1 MERIPLSLTTEVELD
16 FIGIKK
22 IVKISMNKNFLVLDF
37 TRLNKNII
45 FKFKDKFYI
54 NKIKTDSNNNQEII
68 DDIFNLIKE
77 TNIKTKEKFDVLVNL
92 GPGSFSGIRISLA
105 VAKGIK
111 LIKKVNLFGFNSFI
125 LNAAPYLEKY
135 ETVFSIL
142 KVNKKFYF
150 LKYIKGKKNDISQIT
165 EFQNKE
171 KLNEKSVMVISSE
184 MKNEDMFKNIAEKH
198 RVIEDFDVKNNIEIL
213 IKKNLIENNLIK
225 PVYLG

>member
-1 MERIPLSLTTEVELD
+1 
-16 FIGIKK
+16 
-22 IVKISMNKNFLVLDF
+22 MNKNFLVLDF

-45 FKFKDKFYI
+45 FKFKDKFFI
-54 NKIKTDSNNNQEII
+54 NKIETDSNHNQGII
-68 DDIFNLIKE
+68 DDILNLIKE

-171 KLNEKSVMVISSE
+171 KLNEKSVIVISSQ
-184 MKNEDMFKNIAEKH
+184 MKNEDIFKNIAEKH
-198 RVIEDFDVKNNIEIL
+198 RIIEDFDVKNNIEIL

>member
-1 MERIPLSLTTEVELD
+1 
-16 FIGIKK
+16 
-22 IVKISMNKNFLVLDF
+22 MNKNFLVLDF
-37 TRLNKNII
+37 TRLNKNIV

-54 NKIKTDSNNNQEII
+54 NKIETDSNNNQEII
-68 DDIFNLIKE
+68 DDILNLIQG

-171 KLNEKSVMVISSE
+171 KLNEKSVIVISSQ
-184 MKNEDMFKNIAEKH
+184 MKNEDIFKNIAEKH
-198 RVIEDFDVKNNIEIL
+198 RIIEDFDVKNNIEIL

>member
-1 MERIPLSLTTEVELD
+1 
-16 FIGIKK
+16 
-22 IVKISMNKNFLVLDF
+22 MNKNFLVLDF
-37 TRLNKNII
+37 TGLSKNIV
-45 FKFKDKFYI
+45 FKFKDKFFI
-54 NKIKTDSNNNQEII
+54 NKIETDSNHNREII
-68 DDIFNLIKE
+68 DDILNLIKGA
-77 TNIKTKEKFDVLVNL
+77 NIKTKEKFDVLVNL

-111 LIKKVNLFGFNSFI
+111 LIKKINLFGFNSFI

-142 KVNKKFYF
+142 KINKKFYF

-171 KLNEKSVMVISSE
+171 KLNEKSVIVISSE

>member
-1 MERIPLSLTTEVELD
+1 
-16 FIGIKK
+16 
-22 IVKISMNKNFLVLDF
+22 MNKNFLVLDF
-37 TRLNKNII
+37 TRLNKNIV

-54 NKIKTDSNNNQEII
+54 NKIETDSNNNQEII
-68 DDIFNLIKE
+68 DDILNLIQG

-171 KLNEKSVMVISSE
+171 KLNEKSVIVISSQ
-184 MKNEDMFKNIAEKH
+184 MKNEDIFKNIAEKH

>member
-1 MERIPLSLTTEVELD
+1 
-16 FIGIKK
+16 
-22 IVKISMNKNFLVLDF
+22 MNKNFLVLDF
-37 TRLNKNII
+37 TRLNKNIV

-54 NKIKTDSNNNQEII
+54 NKIETDSNNNQEII
-68 DDIFNLIKE
+68 DDILNLIQG

-150 LKYIKGKKNDISQIT
+150 LKYIEGKKNDISQIT

-171 KLNEKSVMVISSE
+171 KLNEKSVIVISSE

-198 RVIEDFDVKNNIEIL
+198 RIIEDFDIRNNIEIL

>member
-1 MERIPLSLTTEVELD
+1 
-16 FIGIKK
+16 
-22 IVKISMNKNFLVLDF
+22 MNKNFLVLDF
-37 TRLNKNII
+37 TGLSKNIV
-45 FKFKDKFYI
+45 FKFKDKFFI

-68 DDIFNLIKE
+68 DDILNLIKRA
-77 TNIKTKEKFDVLVNL
+77 NIKTKEKFDVLVNL

-135 ETVFSIL
+135 QTVFSIL

-171 KLNEKSVMVISSE
+171 KLNEKSVIVISSE

-213 IKKNLIENNLIK
+213 VKKNLIENNLIK

>member
-1 MERIPLSLTTEVELD
+1 
-16 FIGIKK
+16 
-22 IVKISMNKNFLVLDF
+22 MNKNFLVLDF
-37 TRLNKNII
+37 TGLNKNIV
-45 FKFKDKFYI
+45 FKFKDKFFI

-68 DDIFNLIKE
+68 DDILNLIKRA
-77 TNIKTKEKFDVLVNL
+77 NIKTKEKFDVLVNL

-142 KVNKKFYF
+142 KINKKFYF

-171 KLNEKSVMVISSE
+171 KLNEKSVIVISSE

>member
-1 MERIPLSLTTEVELD
+1 
-16 FIGIKK
+16 
-22 IVKISMNKNFLVLDF
+22 MNKNFLVLDF
-37 TRLNKNII
+37 TGLSKNIV
-45 FKFKDKFYI
+45 FKFKDKFFI

-68 DDIFNLIKE
+68 DDILNLIKRA
-77 TNIKTKEKFDVLVNL
+77 NIKTKEKFDVLVNL

-171 KLNEKSVMVISSE
+171 KLNEKSVIVISSE

-213 IKKNLIENNLIK
+213 VKKNLIENNLIK

>member
-1 MERIPLSLTTEVELD
+1 
-16 FIGIKK
+16 
-22 IVKISMNKNFLVLDF
+22 MNKNFLVLDF
-37 TRLNKNII
+37 TRLNKNIV
-45 FKFKDKFYI
+45 FKFKDKFFI

-68 DDIFNLIKE
+68 DDILNLIKRA
-77 TNIKTKEKFDVLVNL
+77 NIKTKEKFDVLVNL

-111 LIKKVNLFGFNSFI
+111 LIKKINLFGFNSFI

-142 KVNKKFYF
+142 KINKKFYF
-150 LKYIKGKKNDISQIT
+150 LKYIEGKKNDISQIT

-171 KLNEKSVMVISSE
+171 KLNEKSAIVISSD
-184 MKNEDMFKNIAEKH
+184 MKNEDMFKNIADKH
-198 RVIEDFDVKNNIEIL
+198 KIIEDFDIKNNIEIL
-213 IKKNLIENNLIK
+213 IKKNLIKNNLIK

>member
-1 MERIPLSLTTEVELD
+1 
-16 FIGIKK
+16 
-22 IVKISMNKNFLVLDF
+22 MNKNFLVLDF
-37 TRLNKNII
+37 TGLNKNIV

-68 DDIFNLIKE
+68 DDILNLIKRA
-77 TNIKTKEKFDVLVNL
+77 NIKTKEKFDVLVNL

-171 KLNEKSVMVISSE
+171 KLNEKSVIVISSE

-198 RVIEDFDVKNNIEIL
+198 RAIEDFDVKNNIEIL
-213 IKKNLIENNLIK
+213 VKKNLIENNLIK

>member
-1 MERIPLSLTTEVELD
+1 
-16 FIGIKK
+16 
-22 IVKISMNKNFLVLDF
+22 MNKNFLVLDF
-37 TRLNKNII
+37 TRLNKNIV

-54 NKIKTDSNNNQEII
+54 NKIETDSNNNQEII
-68 DDIFNLIKE
+68 GDILNLIKR

-142 KVNKKFYF
+142 KINKKFYF
-150 LKYIKGKKNDISQIT
+150 LKYIEGKKNDISQIT

-171 KLNEKSVMVISSE
+171 KLNAKSVIVISSE

>member
-1 MERIPLSLTTEVELD
+1 
-16 FIGIKK
+16 
-22 IVKISMNKNFLVLDF
+22 MNKNFLVLDF
-37 TRLNKNII
+37 TGLNKNII
-45 FKFKDKFYI
+45 FKFKDKFFI
-54 NKIKTDSNNNQEII
+54 NKIETDSNNNQEII
-68 DDIFNLIKE
+68 DDILNLIKGA
-77 TNIKTKEKFDVLVNL
+77 NIKTKEKFDVLVNL

-150 LKYIKGKKNDISQIT
+150 LKYIEGKKNDISQIT

-171 KLNEKSVMVISSE
+171 KLNEKSVIVISNE
-184 MKNEDMFKNIAEKH
+184 MKNEGMFKNIAEKH
-198 RVIEDFDVKNNIEIL
+198 RIIEDFDVKNNIEIL

>member
-1 MERIPLSLTTEVELD
+1 
-16 FIGIKK
+16 
-22 IVKISMNKNFLVLDF
+22 MNKNFLVLDF
-37 TRLNKNII
+37 TRLNKNIV

-54 NKIKTDSNNNQEII
+54 NKIETDSNHNQEII
-68 DDIFNLIKE
+68 DDILNLIQG

-171 KLNEKSVMVISSE
+171 KLNEKSVIVISSQ
-184 MKNEDMFKNIAEKH
+184 MKNEDIFKNIAEKH
-198 RVIEDFDVKNNIEIL
+198 RIIVDFDVKNNIEIL

>member
-1 MERIPLSLTTEVELD
+1 
-16 FIGIKK
+16 
-22 IVKISMNKNFLVLDF
+22 MNKNFLVLDF
-37 TRLNKNII
+37 TRLNKNIV

-54 NKIKTDSNNNQEII
+54 NKIERDSNNNQEII
-68 DDIFNLIKE
+68 DDILNLIQG

-135 ETVFSIL
+135 ETVFSVL
-142 KVNKKFYF
+142 KMNKKFYF

-171 KLNEKSVMVISSE
+171 KLNEKSVIVISSE

-198 RVIEDFDVKNNIEIL
+198 RIIEDFDIRNNIEIL

>member
-1 MERIPLSLTTEVELD
+1 
-16 FIGIKK
+16 
-22 IVKISMNKNFLVLDF
+22 MNKNFLVLDF
-37 TRLNKNII
+37 TRLNKNIA

-54 NKIKTDSNNNQEII
+54 NKIETDSNNNQEII
-68 DDIFNLIKE
+68 DDILNLIKR

-171 KLNEKSVMVISSE
+171 KLNEKSVIVISSE

>member
-1 MERIPLSLTTEVELD
+1 
-16 FIGIKK
+16 
-22 IVKISMNKNFLVLDF
+22 MNKNFLVLDF
-37 TRLNKNII
+37 TGLNKNII
-45 FKFKDKFYI
+45 FKFKDKFFI
-54 NKIKTDSNNNQEII
+54 NKIEPDGNNNQEII
-68 DDIFNLIKE
+68 DDILNLIKG
-77 TNIKTKEKFDVLVNL
+77 TNIKTKEKFDILVNL
-92 GPGSFSGIRISLA
+92 GPGSFSGIRISLS

-142 KVNKKFYF
+142 KINKKFYF

-171 KLNEKSVMVISSE
+171 KLNEKSVIVISSE
-184 MKNEDMFKNIAEKH
+184 IKNEDIFKNIAKKH

>member
-1 MERIPLSLTTEVELD
+1 V
-16 FIGIKK
+16 
-22 IVKISMNKNFLVLDF
+22 NKNFLILDF

-54 NKIKTDSNNNQEII
+54 NKIETDSNNNQEII
-68 DDIFNLIKE
+68 YDILNLIKG

-135 ETVFSIL
+135 ETVFSVL
-142 KVNKKFYF
+142 KMNKKFYF

-171 KLNEKSVMVISSE
+171 KFNEKSVIVISSE
-184 MKNEDMFKNIAEKH
+184 MKNEHMFKNIAEKH
-198 RVIEDFDVKNNIEIL
+198 RIIEDFDVKNNIEIL

>member
-1 MERIPLSLTTEVELD
+1 
-16 FIGIKK
+16 
-22 IVKISMNKNFLVLDF
+22 MNKNFLVLDF

-45 FKFKDKFYI
+45 FKFKDKFFI
-54 NKIKTDSNNNQEII
+54 NKIETDSNHNQGII
-68 DDIFNLIKE
+68 DDILNLIKE

-165 EFQNKE
+165 EFQNKD
-171 KLNEKSVMVISSE
+171 KLNEKSVIVISSE

-198 RVIEDFDVKNNIEIL
+198 RVIEDFDVKNNVEIL

>member
-1 MERIPLSLTTEVELD
+1 
-16 FIGIKK
+16 
-22 IVKISMNKNFLVLDF
+22 MNKNFLVLDF
-37 TRLNKNII
+37 TRLNKNIV
-45 FKFKDKFYI
+45 FKFKDKFFI

-68 DDIFNLIKE
+68 GDILNLIKE

-111 LIKKVNLFGFNSFI
+111 LIKKINLFGFNSFI

-171 KLNEKSVMVISSE
+171 KLNEKSVIVISSQ
-184 MKNEDMFKNIAEKH
+184 MKNEDIFKNIAEKH

>member
-1 MERIPLSLTTEVELD
+1 
-16 FIGIKK
+16 
-22 IVKISMNKNFLVLDF
+22 MNKNFLVLDF
-37 TRLNKNII
+37 TRLNKNIV
-45 FKFKDKFYI
+45 FKFKDKFFI
-54 NKIKTDSNNNQEII
+54 NKIKTDGNNNQEII
-68 DDIFNLIKE
+68 DDILNLIKRAD
-77 TNIKTKEKFDVLVNL
+77 IKTKEKFDVLVNL

-171 KLNEKSVMVISSE
+171 KLNEKSVIVISSE

-213 IKKNLIENNLIK
+213 VKKNLIENNLIK

>member
-1 MERIPLSLTTEVELD
+1 
-16 FIGIKK
+16 
-22 IVKISMNKNFLVLDF
+22 MNKNFLVLDF
-37 TRLNKNII
+37 TRLNKNIV

-54 NKIKTDSNNNQEII
+54 NKIETDSNHNQEII
-68 DDIFNLIKE
+68 DDILNLIQG

-142 KVNKKFYF
+142 KINKKFYF
-150 LKYIKGKKNDISQIT
+150 LKYIEGKKNDISQIT

-171 KLNEKSVMVISSE
+171 KLNAKSVIVISSE

-198 RVIEDFDVKNNIEIL
+198 RIIEDFDIRNNIEIL

>member
-1 MERIPLSLTTEVELD
+1 
-16 FIGIKK
+16 
-22 IVKISMNKNFLVLDF
+22 MNKNFLVLDF
-37 TRLNKNII
+37 TRLNKNIA

-54 NKIKTDSNNNQEII
+54 NKIETDSNNNQEII
-68 DDIFNLIKE
+68 DDILNLIKG

-111 LIKKVNLFGFNSFI
+111 LIKKINLFGFNSFI

-171 KLNEKSVMVISSE
+171 KLNEKSVIVISSE

>member
-1 MERIPLSLTTEVELD
+1 
-16 FIGIKK
+16 
-22 IVKISMNKNFLVLDF
+22 MNKNFLVLDF
-37 TRLNKNII
+37 TRLNKNIV
-45 FKFKDKFYI
+45 FKFKDKFFI
-54 NKIKTDSNNNQEII
+54 NKIETDSNNNQEII
-68 DDIFNLIKE
+68 DDILNLIQG

-142 KVNKKFYF
+142 KINKKFYF
-150 LKYIKGKKNDISQIT
+150 LKYIEGKKNDISQIT

-171 KLNEKSVMVISSE
+171 KLNEKSVIVISSE

-198 RVIEDFDVKNNIEIL
+198 RIIEDFDIRNNIEIL

>member
-1 MERIPLSLTTEVELD
+1 
-16 FIGIKK
+16 
-22 IVKISMNKNFLVLDF
+22 MNKNFLVLDF
-37 TRLNKNII
+37 TRLNKNIV
-45 FKFKDKFYI
+45 FKFKDKFFI
-54 NKIKTDSNNNQEII
+54 NKIETDSNHNREII
-68 DDIFNLIKE
+68 DDILNLIKGA
-77 TNIKTKEKFDVLVNL
+77 NIKTKEKFDVLVNL

-171 KLNEKSVMVISSE
+171 KLNEKSVIVISSE

>member
-1 MERIPLSLTTEVELD
+1 
-16 FIGIKK
+16 
-22 IVKISMNKNFLVLDF
+22 MNKNFLVLDF
-37 TRLNKNII
+37 TRLNKNIV

-54 NKIKTDSNNNQEII
+54 NKIETDSNNNQEII
-68 DDIFNLIKE
+68 DDILNLIKE
-77 TNIKTKEKFDVLVNL
+77 TNIKTKEKFDILVNL

-142 KVNKKFYF
+142 KINKKFYF
-150 LKYIKGKKNDISQIT
+150 LKYIKGKKNDISQIA

-171 KLNEKSVMVISSE
+171 KLNEKSVIVISSE

>member
-1 MERIPLSLTTEVELD
+1 
-16 FIGIKK
+16 
-22 IVKISMNKNFLVLDF
+22 MNKNFLVLDF
-37 TRLNKNII
+37 TRLNKNIV

-54 NKIKTDSNNNQEII
+54 NKIETDSNNNQEII
-68 DDIFNLIKE
+68 DDILNLIKR

-165 EFQNKE
+165 EFQNKD
-171 KLNEKSVMVISSE
+171 KLNEKSVIVISSE

>member
-1 MERIPLSLTTEVELD
+1 
-16 FIGIKK
+16 
-22 IVKISMNKNFLVLDF
+22 MNKNFLVLDF
-37 TRLNKNII
+37 TRLNKNIV
-45 FKFKDKFYI
+45 FKFKDKFFI
-54 NKIKTDSNNNQEII
+54 NKIRTDSNNNQEII
-68 DDIFNLIKE
+68 DDILNLIKR
-77 TNIKTKEKFDVLVNL
+77 TNIKTKEKFDILVNL

>member
-1 MERIPLSLTTEVELD
+1 
-16 FIGIKK
+16 
-22 IVKISMNKNFLVLDF
+22 MNKNFLILDF

-54 NKIKTDSNNNQEII
+54 NKIETDSNNNQEII
-68 DDIFNLIKE
+68 YDILNLIKG

-142 KVNKKFYF
+142 KINKKFYF
-150 LKYIKGKKNDISQIT
+150 LKYIEGKKHDISQIT

-171 KLNEKSVMVISSE
+171 KLNEKSVIVISSE

-198 RVIEDFDVKNNIEIL
+198 RIIEDFDIRNNIEIL

>member
-1 MERIPLSLTTEVELD
+1 
-16 FIGIKK
+16 
-22 IVKISMNKNFLVLDF
+22 MNKNFLILDF

-54 NKIKTDSNNNQEII
+54 NKIETDSNNNQEII
-68 DDIFNLIKE
+68 DDILNLIQG

-142 KVNKKFYF
+142 KMNKKFYF

-171 KLNEKSVMVISSE
+171 KLNEKSVIVISSE
-184 MKNEDMFKNIAEKH
+184 MKNENMFKNIAEKH

>member
-1 MERIPLSLTTEVELD
+1 
-16 FIGIKK
+16 
-22 IVKISMNKNFLVLDF
+22 MNKNFLVLDF
-37 TRLNKNII
+37 TGLSKNIV
-45 FKFKDKFYI
+45 FKFKDKFFI
-54 NKIKTDSNNNQEII
+54 NKIETDSNHNREII
-68 DDIFNLIKE
+68 DDILNLIKGA
-77 TNIKTKEKFDVLVNL
+77 NIKTKEKFDVLVNL

-111 LIKKVNLFGFNSFI
+111 LIKKINLFGFNSFI

-171 KLNEKSVMVISSE
+171 KLNEKSVIVISSE

-198 RVIEDFDVKNNIEIL
+198 RIIEDFDVKNNIEIL

>member
-1 MERIPLSLTTEVELD
+1 
-16 FIGIKK
+16 
-22 IVKISMNKNFLVLDF
+22 MNKNFLVLDF
-37 TRLNKNII
+37 TGLNKNIA

-54 NKIKTDSNNNQEII
+54 NKIETDSNNNQEII
-68 DDIFNLIKE
+68 YDILNLIKG

-171 KLNEKSVMVISSE
+171 KLNEKSVIVISSQ
-184 MKNEDMFKNIAEKH
+184 MKNEDIFKNIAEKH
-198 RVIEDFDVKNNIEIL
+198 RIIEDFDVKNNIEIL

>member
-1 MERIPLSLTTEVELD
+1 
-16 FIGIKK
+16 
-22 IVKISMNKNFLVLDF
+22 MNKNFLVLDF
-37 TRLNKNII
+37 TRLNKNIV
-45 FKFKDKFYI
+45 FKFKDKFFI

-68 DDIFNLIKE
+68 DDILNLIKRAD
-77 TNIKTKEKFDVLVNL
+77 IKTKEKFDVLVNL

-171 KLNEKSVMVISSE
+171 KLNEKSVIVISSE
-184 MKNEDMFKNIAEKH
+184 MKNEDMFKNIAEKQ

>member
-1 MERIPLSLTTEVELD
+1 
-16 FIGIKK
+16 
-22 IVKISMNKNFLVLDF
+22 MNKNFLVLDF
-37 TRLNKNII
+37 TRLNKNIV
-45 FKFKDKFYI
+45 FKFKDKFFI
-54 NKIKTDSNNNQEII
+54 NKIETDSNNNQEII
-68 DDIFNLIKE
+68 DDILNLIQG

-171 KLNEKSVMVISSE
+171 KLNEKSVIVISSE

-198 RVIEDFDVKNNIEIL
+198 RIIEDFDVKNNIEIL

>member
-1 MERIPLSLTTEVELD
+1 
-16 FIGIKK
+16 
-22 IVKISMNKNFLVLDF
+22 MNKNFLVLDF
-37 TRLNKNII
+37 TRLNKNIA

-54 NKIKTDSNNNQEII
+54 NKIETDSNNNQEII
-68 DDIFNLIKE
+68 DDILNLIKG

-111 LIKKVNLFGFNSFI
+111 LIKKINLFGFNSFI

-150 LKYIKGKKNDISQIT
+150 LKYIEGKKNDISQIT

-171 KLNEKSVMVISSE
+171 KLNEKSVIVISSE

-198 RVIEDFDVKNNIEIL
+198 RIIEDFDIKNNIEIL
-213 IKKNLIENNLIK
+213 IKKNLIKNNLIK

>member
-1 MERIPLSLTTEVELD
+1 
-16 FIGIKK
+16 
-22 IVKISMNKNFLVLDF
+22 MNKNFLVLDF
-37 TRLNKNII
+37 TRLNKNIV

-54 NKIKTDSNNNQEII
+54 NKIETDSNHNQEII
-68 DDIFNLIKE
+68 DDILNLIQG

-142 KVNKKFYF
+142 KINKKFYF
-150 LKYIKGKKNDISQIT
+150 LKYIEGKKNDISQIT

-171 KLNEKSVMVISSE
+171 KLNAKSVIVISSE

-198 RVIEDFDVKNNIEIL
+198 RIIEDFDVKNNIQIL

-225 PVYLG
+225 PVYLGKIKP

>member
-1 MERIPLSLTTEVELD
+1 
-16 FIGIKK
+16 
-22 IVKISMNKNFLVLDF
+22 MNKNFLVLDF
-37 TRLNKNII
+37 TRLNKNIV
-45 FKFKDKFYI
+45 FKFKDKFFI
-54 NKIKTDSNNNQEII
+54 NKIETDSNNNQEII
-68 DDIFNLIKE
+68 DDILNLIQG

-171 KLNEKSVMVISSE
+171 KLNEKSVIVISSQ
-184 MKNEDMFKNIAEKH
+184 MKNEDIFKNIAEKH
-198 RVIEDFDVKNNIEIL
+198 RIIEDFDVKNNIEIL

>member
-1 MERIPLSLTTEVELD
+1 
-16 FIGIKK
+16 
-22 IVKISMNKNFLVLDF
+22 MNKNFLVLDF
-37 TRLNKNII
+37 TGLSKNIV
-45 FKFKDKFYI
+45 FKFKDKFFI
-54 NKIKTDSNNNQEII
+54 NKIETDSNHNREII
-68 DDIFNLIKE
+68 DDILNLIKGA
-77 TNIKTKEKFDVLVNL
+77 NIKTKEKFDVLVNL

-165 EFQNKE
+165 EFQNKD
-171 KLNEKSVMVISSE
+171 KLNEKSVIVISSE

>member
-1 MERIPLSLTTEVELD
+1 
-16 FIGIKK
+16 
-22 IVKISMNKNFLVLDF
+22 MNKNFLVLDF
-37 TRLNKNII
+37 TGLNKNIV
-45 FKFKDKFYI
+45 FKFKDKFFI
-54 NKIKTDSNNNQEII
+54 NKIETDSNNNQGII
-68 DDIFNLIKE
+68 DNILDLIKG

-111 LIKKVNLFGFNSFI
+111 LIKKINLFGFNSFI

-142 KVNKKFYF
+142 KINKKFYF
-150 LKYIKGKKNDISQIT
+150 LKYIKGKKNDISQIA

-171 KLNEKSVMVISSE
+171 KLNEKSVIVISSE

-198 RVIEDFDVKNNIEIL
+198 RIIEDFDVKNNIEIL